1 MAKIG
6 IYYGSTTGN
15 TQDLADRIAKAL
27 GVASADVHD
36 VSSAA
41 ADFNPYD
48 VVLLGSSTMGMGDLQ
63 DDWETFIDDVKD
75 ADLNGKKVALF
86 GCGDSSSYSDTFG
99 DALGKRGIPNAVINE
114 HLVGDLV
121 KFYGVA
127 DTDFFFHFY
136 PFDISHS
143 KFGLEEI
150 NGAANMYPFSTATL
164 KEACDKAGE
173 VLNVKIYG
181 GDCVVAKDGSFKIID
196 FNDWPSFAPCREQAA
211 PKIAECIHKQV
222 QKKLK

>member
-48 VVLLGSSTMGMGDLQ
+48 VVLLGASTMGMGDLQ

-99 DALGKRGIPNAVINE
+99 DALGKIYEVIKNKGCQLIGKTSVEGYTYDSSEAIVDGQFVGLLIDEDNE
-114 HLVGDLV
+114 SNLTDQRVALWLEDL
-121 KFYGVA
+121 K
-127 DTDFFFHFY
+127 
-136 PFDISHS
+136 
-143 KFGLEEI
+143 
-150 NGAANMYPFSTATL
+150 
-164 KEACDKAGE
+164 
-173 VLNVKIYG
+173 
-181 GDCVVAKDGSFKIID
+181 
-196 FNDWPSFAPCREQAA
+196 
-211 PKIAECIHKQV
+211 KQI
-222 QKKLK
+222 